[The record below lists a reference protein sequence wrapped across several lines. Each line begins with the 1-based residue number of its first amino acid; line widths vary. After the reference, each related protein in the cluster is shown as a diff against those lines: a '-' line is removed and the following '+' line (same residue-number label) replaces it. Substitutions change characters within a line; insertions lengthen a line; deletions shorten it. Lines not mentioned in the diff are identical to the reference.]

1 MFPSSCP
8 LFQDIRPDEYEQ
20 MMRCFHAHLK
30 SYRAGQLISTYD
42 SDSRMIGVV
51 LSGEAS
57 LVRQYRDG
65 RQLLVERLLPGSVFG
80 EVLSYVSPET
90 GALQV
95 FCVRDAS
102 IQYLD
107 YPHLIKRCPK
117 ACAHH
122 SQLVSNTIQ
131 LLSGKA
137 VEMSERLEILSQRNI
152 HDKLVCCFLLL
163 AAKNGRET
171 QSEDSLTFTL
181 PFSLS
186 TLADYIGA
194 DRSAMM
200 REIRKMK
207 DSKELSIVK
216 RTVHLRKPDGS
227 RLA

>member
-1 MFPSSCP
+1 
-8 LFQDIRPDEYEQ
+8 
-20 MMRCFHAHLK
+20 
-30 SYRAGQLISTYD
+30 
-42 SDSRMIGVV
+42 
-51 LSGEAS
+51 
-57 LVRQYRDG
+57 
-65 RQLLVERLLPGSVFG
+65 
-80 EVLSYVSPET
+80 
-90 GALQV
+90 
-95 FCVRDAS
+95 
-102 IQYLD
+102 
-107 YPHLIKRCPK
+107 
-117 ACAHH
+117 
-122 SQLVSNTIQ
+122 
-131 LLSGKA
+131 
-137 VEMSERLEILSQRNI
+137 MSERLEILSQRNI

-171 QSEDSLTFTL
+171 QSEDSLAFTL